1 MARMTQATRT
11 VIGILATAACYYLA
25 TRTAWV
31 LTFPD
36 SKVSLFFPPHAILV
50 AILLLVPTR
59 HWWAYTLAAASSHY
73 LATQQAHWPPLYA
86 LQCEAFDAV
95 KYVLTAAGV
104 RAFIKSPFHRIT
116 LREAIIFVLI
126 AVVIVPFG
134 TAFWGAAFTVS
145 NHFGTHYWIEW
156 RNLGISNGV
165 TAMVLVPVILIGV
178 HRLFTKAGSAPPSRI
193 LEACLLAAG
202 ILAVGWVA
210 FNRAPAGPDTS
221 PALLYAPVPLLIWAA
236 LRFGP
241 GGISASML
249 VITILAIWGTMQGR
263 GPFLTQ
269 TPEENA
275 LALQLFLLMVSTPL
289 VLLAVAIDDER
300 RSKEAL
306 RVSEERMSL
315 AAESAQLALWDWDA
329 TTDRVWMTEEGR
341 KFFGFELGEPL
352 HYADLA
358 RRVHPDDSA
367 VRATAIEHALAT
379 GGSYEVEYRV
389 ILPDGSVRWIA
400 ARGRSPSPDAGDA
413 PPRVLGVSMDI
424 TRQKQARIEAQLQRE
439 ELAHL
444 SRVASLS
451 TLSGSLA
458 HELGQPLGSIL
469 SNAQAGQRFMSQDAP
484 DLAEVRAIFADI
496 VGANRRA
503 VEIIDRLRTMLRR
516 GEVLLQPVSVQESL
530 DELLRIA
537 GSDLIAR
544 GVAVSNLTTGDIPPA
559 MTDRVQ
565 LQQVLLNLIV
575 NACDAMASNRPEDR
589 TLTLL
594 TSIAQNEVRIGVLDC
609 GVGLPDDVETLFQ
622 PFHTTKADGLG
633 MGLSICRTLVTA
645 HGGRLWAER
654 RTERGAA
661 FYVAL
666 PLAKED
672 ARSTRPLSALPPDA
686 AQPVVAAEAPKAARG
701 RAPSR

>member
-1 MARMTQATRT
+1 MARMTAAMRT
-11 VIGILATAACYYLA
+11 GLGILATAACYYLA

-36 SKVSLFFPPHAILV
+36 SRVSLFFPPHAVLV
-50 AILLLVPTR
+50 SILLLVPTR
-59 HWWAYTLAAASSHY
+59 HWWAYALAAASSHY
-73 LATQQAHWPPLYA
+73 FATQQAHWPPLYA

-104 RAFIKSPFHRIT
+104 RLFIKSPFHRIT

-145 NHFGTHYWIEW
+145 NGYGTRYWIEW

-178 HRLFTKAGSAPPSRI
+178 HQLFTKGVKAPPRRI

-210 FNRAPAGPDTS
+210 FNRSPAGPDTS

-236 LRFGP
+236 LRFGL

-249 VITILAIWGTMQGR
+249 VITILAIWGTMQGH

-269 TPEENA
+269 TPSENA
-275 LALQLFLLMVSTPL
+275 LALQLFLLVAATPL
-289 VLLAVAIDDER
+289 MLLAVAIDDER

-315 AAESAQLALWDWDA
+315 AAESAQLALWDWDVA
-329 TTDRVWMTEEGR
+329 NDTVWMTEEGR
-341 KFFGFELGEPL
+341 KFFGFEPGEPL
-352 HYADLA
+352 HYADLTG
-358 RRVHPDDSA
+358 RVHPDDSP
-367 VRATAIEHALAT
+367 VRATAIQDALAT
-379 GGSYEVEYRV
+379 GGSYDAEYRIV
-389 ILPDGSVRWIA
+389 LPDGSVRWIA
-400 ARGRSPSPDAGDA
+400 ARGRSPSPAVDDA
-413 PPRVLGVSMDI
+413 PPRILGVSMDI
-424 TRQKQARIEAQLQRE
+424 TRQKQARMEAQLQRE

-451 TLSGSLA
+451 ALSGSLA

-469 SNAQAGQRFMSQDAP
+469 SNAQAGERFMSQDAP

-544 GVAVSNLTTGDIPPA
+544 GVSVSNLTTSDLPPA

-575 NACDAMASNRPEDR
+575 NACDAMGSNRQEDR
-589 TLTLL
+589 TLTLT
-594 TSIAQNEVRIGVLDC
+594 TSIAQNEVHIGVLDC
-609 GVGLPDDVETLFQ
+609 GVGLPDDVESLFQ
-622 PFHTTKADGLG
+622 PFHSTKAGGLG

-654 RTERGAA
+654 RDERGAA

-666 PLAKED
+666 PLARED
-672 ARSTRPLSALPPDA
+672 A
-686 AQPVVAAEAPKAARG
+686 
-701 RAPSR
+701 